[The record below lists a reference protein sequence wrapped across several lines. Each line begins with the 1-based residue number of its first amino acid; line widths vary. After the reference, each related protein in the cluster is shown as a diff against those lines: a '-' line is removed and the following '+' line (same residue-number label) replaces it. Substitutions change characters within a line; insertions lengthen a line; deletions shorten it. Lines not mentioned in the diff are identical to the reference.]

1 MRFPTLSAIIVLL
14 ALIFL
19 RNLSECHAQDGTPAK
34 PAFAYQEIVLENGLK
49 VVSLEDFSCPIV
61 AVQVWYH
68 VGSKNEEPDRQ
79 GFAHMFEHMMFRGT
93 DRLNETGHFDNI
105 RKVGG
110 ECNAYTAFD
119 QTVYVN
125 QVPSNQLELVLW
137 LEAERMGF
145 LKIDDKG
152 FYTERKVVE
161 EELRMGHNR
170 PYGRAPERV
179 LASMFADRPYAWTP
193 GGQISHLRKSSVEEL
208 ASFWNTYYVPNND
221 TLVVVGAVKHEQVQ
235 SLARKYFGWI
245 PRGQDPVR
253 PEVKPF
259 PVDKPKLPIEI
270 AEEKGPLP
278 LLGCAYYTVGSN
290 HPDQVPLE
298 VLMGVL
304 GGGESSR
311 IYVDIVKERKI
322 AQLAIG
328 GAFAFENSGIAGAG
342 GILLPLVGDKS
353 MLMKAID
360 ENIERIVNEPIS
372 QSELDKMKNQLRYQ
386 EVMNTT
392 TVANKAER
400 LGT

>member
-137 LEAERMGF
+137 LEAERCLSDVLLF
-145 LKIDDKG
+145 LLFQI
-152 FYTERKVVE
+152 
-161 EELRMGHNR
+161 
-170 PYGRAPERV
+170 GRAHV
-179 LASMFADRPYAWTP
+179 
-193 GGQISHLRKSSVEEL
+193 
-208 ASFWNTYYVPNND
+208 
-221 TLVVVGAVKHEQVQ
+221 
-235 SLARKYFGWI
+235 
-245 PRGQDPVR
+245 
-253 PEVKPF
+253 
-259 PVDKPKLPIEI
+259 
-270 AEEKGPLP
+270 
-278 LLGCAYYTVGSN
+278 
-290 HPDQVPLE
+290 
-298 VLMGVL
+298 
-304 GGGESSR
+304 
-311 IYVDIVKERKI
+311 
-322 AQLAIG
+322 
-328 GAFAFENSGIAGAG
+328 
-342 GILLPLVGDKS
+342 
-353 MLMKAID
+353 
-360 ENIERIVNEPIS
+360 
-372 QSELDKMKNQLRYQ
+372 
-386 EVMNTT
+386 
-392 TVANKAER
+392 
-400 LGT
+400 